1 MSNKELTEEL
11 HKAIIRKFKKRKVC
25 SSFRDNI
32 WGAGLT
38 NVQLISK
45 FNNSIVNTYYWYF

>member
-1 MSNKELTEEL
+1 MSNKELTEEQ
-11 HKAIIRKFKKRKVC
+11 HKSIIRKFKNRKVC

-38 NVQLISK
+38 DVQLISK
-45 FNNSIVNTYYWYF
+45 FNNSIVNICY

>member
-11 HKAIIRKFKKRKVC
+11 HKPIIRKFKKRKVC
-25 SSFRDNI
+25 SSFRDFI

>member
-1 MSNKELTEEL
+1 MSNKELTEEQ
-11 HKAIIRKFKKRKVC
+11 HKSIIRKFKNRKVC

-38 NVQLISK
+38 DVQLISK
-45 FNNSIVNTYYWYF
+45 FNNSIVNICYWYF